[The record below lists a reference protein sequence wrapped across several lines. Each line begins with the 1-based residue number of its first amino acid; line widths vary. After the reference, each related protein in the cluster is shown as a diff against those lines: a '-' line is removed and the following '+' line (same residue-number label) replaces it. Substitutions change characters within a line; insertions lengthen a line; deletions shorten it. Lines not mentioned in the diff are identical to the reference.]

1 MLQQTQ
7 CEQQQ
12 YQLTHDAP
20 PRVADYFD
28 LTERRKKGNA
38 IMLQWIITN
47 LHHRSPWRAV

>member
-1 MLQQTQ
+1 MPQQTQ

-38 IMLQWIITN
+38 ISYSFDLSDQG
-47 LHHRSPWRAV
+47 